1 MNWILPGTVLEMDRG
16 EADQAEAKISALFLA
31 GGMVLSQVTD
41 LTGLEPYTVQNW
53 VKRGFLPP
61 PVRKRYSRRQ
71 LCRIININMLKNILP
86 METICGL
93 LGYVNGALNDESDD
107 LIDDAELY
115 FLFVRLAA
123 RTDTGAVT
131 ENALTAALSHY
142 VEPAPGARDPG
153 RKYIKNHAHRL
164 SGGPTPHQSGKN
176 AGRFEKGELTWTK
189 TEPIAGPLSPRRSPK
204 SK

>member
-16 EADQAEAKISALFLA
+16 EADQAEAKISALLLA

-71 LCRIININMLKNILP
+71 LCRIININMLKSILP

-123 RTDTGAVT
+123 RTDTGQVT
-131 ENALTAALSHY
+131 DKALTAALSQY
-142 VEPAPGARDPG
+142 VEPAPGARD
-153 RKYIKNHAHRL
+153 RVENTLKIMLTAYQAAQLRTKA
-164 SGGPTPHQSGKN
+164 
-176 AGRFEKGELTWTK
+176 EKMLEDLK
-189 TEPIAGPLSPRRSPK
+189 KEN
-204 SK
+204 